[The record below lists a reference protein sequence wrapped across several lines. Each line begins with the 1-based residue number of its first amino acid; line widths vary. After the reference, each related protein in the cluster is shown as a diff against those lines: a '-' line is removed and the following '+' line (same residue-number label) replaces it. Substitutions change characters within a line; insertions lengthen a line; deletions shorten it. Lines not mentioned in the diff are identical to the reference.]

1 LMALSGVKSFV
12 SPDEVVLTMREI
24 WARLNIDYRETGK
37 AGLAKTRDG
46 KWVEKLFE
54 EEVNKFFG

>member
-1 LMALSGVKSFV
+1 MALSGVKSFV

-24 WARLNIDYRETGK
+24 WARLNVDYKETSRG
-37 AGLAKTRDG
+37 GLAKTRDW
-46 KWVEKLFE
+46 KWVEKKFE